1 MGNNGGA
8 GVVAGG
14 GGGVMSQSSKKWFQ
28 KSIKFKGYWGF
39 GWIRWG
45 IMVVQEQWTTECDVS
60 VL

>member
-39 GWIRWG
+39 GWIRLG

>member
-14 GGGVMSQSSKKWFQ
+14 GGGVMSQSCKKWFQ